1 MSKKTKQYQPTIVTS
16 PSGAACVM
24 IDPKQVSAMLSCAS
38 KDPSR
43 PHLNGLY
50 LEHVGNVTWLCATD
64 GKAAIRIE
72 CANPDSV
79 KANLHFAREN
89 AGKLAI
95 ATAKLTDGIARL
107 DMAND
112 ENPPSLASVFPSN
125 QKGCEQ
131 AGFDMALFS
140 KVSKAFADLGADGA
154 YLKTLGKQDPAV
166 LTTSDSAAYRIEAL
180 ILPYRLDK

>member
-1 MSKKTKQYQPTIVTS
+1 MSKKTKQYQPTIVAS

-24 IDPKQVSAMLSCAS
+24 MDPKQVSAMLSCAS
-38 KDPSR
+38 KDPSM

-72 CANPDSV
+72 CANHDGV
-79 KANLHFAREN
+79 KANLQFIREN

-131 AGFDMALFS
+131 SSFDMVLMS
-140 KVSKAFADLGADGA
+140 RVMKAFADLGADGA
-154 YLKTLGKQDPAV
+154 YLKTLGKQDPAI
-166 LTTSDSAAYRIEAL
+166 LTTADNAAYRIEAL
-180 ILPYRLDK
+180 IMPYRLDK